1 MNFDVFEDIKVPNKN
16 ILLEKCKA
24 AEKNALIDPFSTLWL
39 GNLYGKPC

>member
-24 AEKNALIDPFSTLWL
+24 AEKNALIDPFST
-39 GNLYGKPC
+39 